1 MPEQQRFIRG
11 MISWIGGRQVE
22 IPYVR
27 EPRFS
32 GTTKYPLGKMVKFAV
47 DAVTSFSI
55 SPLRLATWLSFGG
68 GIFSLLVMLH
78 ACLLWLTGQTVPGW
92 TSIMAAIGVFGSLQ
106 LLVLGVIG
114 EYVGRL
120 FIEQKRRPLFLI
132 DRVVTSRDRN
142 STATEDGVAVLRNY
156 PRQAI
161 EQAVEHVRSPG

>member
-1 MPEQQRFIRG
+1 
-11 MISWIGGRQVE
+11 
-22 IPYVR
+22 
-27 EPRFS
+27 
-32 GTTKYPLGKMVKFAV
+32 
-47 DAVTSFSI
+47 
-55 SPLRLATWLSFGG
+55 
-68 GIFSLLVMLH
+68 LLVMLH

-142 STATEDGVAVLRNY
+142 SSATEDGVRVLRNY

-161 EQAVEHVRSPG
+161 EQAVEHVRSPS